1 MEVKLNMNKSKNLM
15 LDSQFLNKIVQ
26 NLKIE
31 TSDKVSF

>member
-31 TSDKVSF
+31 TSGKVSF